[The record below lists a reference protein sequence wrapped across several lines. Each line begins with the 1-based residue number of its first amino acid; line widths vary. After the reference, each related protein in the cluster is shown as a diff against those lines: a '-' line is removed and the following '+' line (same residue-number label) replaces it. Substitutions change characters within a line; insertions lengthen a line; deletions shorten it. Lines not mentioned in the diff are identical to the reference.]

1 MRSFT
6 LVLLLSIF
14 LSPQISEAQSDD
26 LERFRSPQRHDVQLW
41 TSVSVN
47 QRVGKNWQ
55 WKLRQDFRM
64 DNNISQKKNIFTQAE
79 IRYRLNDN
87 MKIGGLYRYSN
98 RREDQADR
106 HRIGFKY
113 YYRYEWN
120 RLQVNYRFYYQHEIQ
135 PNELAEN
142 MLRNRITI
150 NYNLKK
156 SKVDPFVA
164 VEQFF
169 RIHHRANE
177 TRALRYTAGADIAL
191 TKKLD
196 LVLYYRYQM
205 QVNKRDPLHMDIFG
219 FKLNYTL
226 ERLRM

>member
-1 MRSFT
+1 MRISLLVILVFT
-6 LVLLLSIF
+6 C
-14 LSPQISEAQSDD
+14 LSPQFCEAQSDD
-26 LERFRSPQRHDVQLW
+26 LEQFRSPQRHDVQLW

-79 IRYRLNDN
+79 IRYRLNDR
-87 MKIGGLYRYSN
+87 MKISGLYRYSN

-113 YYRYEWN
+113 YYRYKWN
-120 RLQVNYRFYYQHEIQ
+120 RFQANYRFYYQHEIQ
-135 PNELAEN
+135 PNRLAEN
-142 MLRNRITI
+142 MARNRISI

-164 VEQFF
+164 VEHFF
-169 RIHHRANE
+169 RFHHRVND
-177 TRALRYTAGADIAL
+177 TRAMRYTAGVDVAL
-191 TKKLD
+191 SKKLD
-196 LVLYYRYQM
+196 LVLYYRHQR
-205 QVNKRDPLHMDIFG
+205 QVNRRDPLFMDIFG

-226 ERLRM
+226 ERIRM

>member
-1 MRSFT
+1 MRSIT
-6 LVLLLSIF
+6 LLIVLVAF
-14 LSPQISEAQSDD
+14 LSPQIGEAQSDD
-26 LERFRSPQRHDVQLW
+26 LEQFRSPQRRDVQLW
-41 TSVSVN
+41 TSVSIN
-47 QRVGKNWQ
+47 QRIGQKWQ

-120 RLQVNYRFYYQHEIQ
+120 RFQLNYRFYYQHEIQ
-135 PNELAEN
+135 PNRLAEN
-142 MLRNRITI
+142 ILRNRITI
-150 NYNLKK
+150 NYNFKK
-156 SKVDPFVA
+156 SKFDPFIA

-169 RIHHRANE
+169 RLHHRVND
-177 TRALRYTAGADIAL
+177 TRAMRYTAGIDVAL
-191 TKKLD
+191 SKKLD

-205 QVNKRDPLHMDIFG
+205 QVNRRDPLYMDIFG